1 MRGPRSLPCC
11 NETTETGSR
20 GGSQHGRQTTLLFYW
35 SYLRGGGRG
44 GGGLRVPSKRTSD
57 RPRPVNTPTSHP
69 RSWLQAT
76 KGCKRE
82 VLRSTG
88 CTCCLARQCKA
99 PRLRG
104 TESPGRGRGRFSCT
118 NGSSEAEHRRSK
130 KNKFRRVRYSCP
142 NSSSEAEPRRSKN
155 NAGEKIF

>member
-1 MRGPRSLPCC
+1 MRGPRSLPY
-11 NETTETGSR
+11 ETKETGSR

-35 SYLRGGGRG
+35 SYLRWGGR

-76 KGCKRE
+76 RGCKRE

-88 CTCCLARQCKA
+88 CTCCLARLCKA
-99 PRLRG
+99 PRYRVTRSG
-104 TESPGRGRGRFSCT
+104 KGRFSCS
-118 NGSSEAEHRRSK
+118 NGSSEAEPRRSK
-130 KNKFRRVRYSCP
+130 KNEIGRVRYSCP

-155 NAGEKIF
+155 NAEG